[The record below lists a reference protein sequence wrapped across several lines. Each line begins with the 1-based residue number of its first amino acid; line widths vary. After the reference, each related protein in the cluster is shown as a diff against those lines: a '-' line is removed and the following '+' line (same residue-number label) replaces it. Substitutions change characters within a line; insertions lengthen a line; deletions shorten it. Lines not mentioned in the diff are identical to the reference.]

1 MTKVALIRALVPFL
15 SIAFLSSAYGQK
27 VKYKD
32 IFGLLSTKQYES
44 AEPFLKKYL
53 KENDDN
59 PNAFLYMGI
68 VYHEKAN
75 KEDILRQ
82 TGKTTAYMDSA
93 IYFYDKAYK
102 SVTEKE
108 VKRNDEYYQAYNRRD
123 LRTGEFGV
131 KLSDVQF
138 DLEKRMEGLRERI
151 DRVKMVKYYFSL
163 ADSCYRKS
171 TRLYTT
177 LQKSYPGERELY
189 LRADENTLKTL
200 TMLAIRYDSS
210 MKAFDNYK
218 SSISTLGK
226 MGYNQILSKNDIHDF
241 VKDGAT
247 AANFYMDDLQV
258 WDYKKFADK
267 AKLVIEKEIMPMR
280 EHLISYDVEINK
292 LREKLNQDSV
302 SVKSDLTA
310 LIDKLLLEQLKKYDP
325 DPLPMEVFS
334 MKIADLEYRSA
345 LLDHKAAPDS
355 TNVQTQLDRAKKEL
369 KYLNR
374 LDSIAGKMMGED
386 LDKKAEDYQSFV
398 INTYSNTVV
407 LKSYVKALKEFSERE
422 RKKMDEKIGRRTE
435 ALKWIVNLPDSIP
448 LVADV
453 TTSRFKP
460 LLIVDGRY
468 TAGLLMKDSI
478 TTEGY
483 FYSITPSRVPDIK
496 ISFPVDKGN
505 FKQARLGATH
515 SLAFSDAAGQIF
527 FVLIYSERAS
537 RDNKYAATLAK
548 IYRSDGLAWSNNY
561 SVGFIPK
568 ELVFKQETGEL
579 TIKADGQ
586 HAVIDKNGKLMK

>member
-1 MTKVALIRALVPFL
+1 MTKVALIRVFVLFL
-15 SIAFLSSAYGQK
+15 SITSVYGQK

-59 PNAFLYMGI
+59 PNALLYMGI
-68 VYHEKAN
+68 IYHEKAN

-82 TGKTTAYMDSA
+82 TVRTIAFMDSA

-102 SVTEKE
+102 AITEKE

-131 KLSDVQF
+131 KLSDIQF
-138 DLEKRMEGLRERI
+138 DLEKKMEGLRERI

-163 ADSCYRKS
+163 ADSFYRKS
-171 TRLYTT
+171 TRLFTT
-177 LQKSYPGERELY
+177 LQRTYPGEREFY
-189 LRADENTLKTL
+189 LRADEGTLRNLTTL
-200 TMLAIRYDSS
+200 VLRYDSA

-218 SSISTLGK
+218 ASSANLGK
-226 MGYNQILSKNDIHDF
+226 TGFNQVMTKNEIKDF
-241 VKDGAT
+241 RTDGGT
-247 AANFYMDDLQV
+247 AANFYQDDLQV

-280 EHLISYDVEINK
+280 EHLVSYDVEINK
-292 LREKLNQDSV
+292 LREKLNNDSV
-302 SVKSDLTA
+302 SVNSDLTS

-334 MKIADLEYRSA
+334 MKIADLEYRSSV
-345 LLDHKAAPDS
+345 LEHKSMPDT
-355 TNVQTQLDRAKKEL
+355 TNVQLQLDRARKESKHL
-369 KYLNR
+369 TK
-374 LDSIAGKMMGED
+374 LDSIAGKMMNED

-398 INTYSNTVV
+398 TNTYSNTVV
-407 LKSYVKALKEFSERE
+407 LKSYVKALKEYSERE
-422 RKKMDEKIGRRTE
+422 RKKLDQKITRRSE
-435 ALKWIVNLPDSIP
+435 SLKWIVSAPDSIP
-448 LVADV
+448 LFAEA
-453 TTSRFKP
+453 SRSKFKP
-460 LLIVDGRY
+460 LLIVDEHY
-468 TAGLLMKDSI
+468 TAGLLLKDSI
-478 TTEGY
+478 SAEGY
-483 FYSITPSRVPDIK
+483 FYSITPSRIPDIK
-496 ISFPVDKGN
+496 INFPVDKTN
-505 FKQARLGATH
+505 FKQARLGMTR

-527 FVLIYSERAS
+527 FVLIYSEKAK
-537 RDNKYAATLAK
+537 DNKYAATLAK

-561 SVGFIPK
+561 AVGFIPK
-568 ELVFKQETGEL
+568 EILFKQETGEL

-586 HAVIDKNGKLMK
+586 QAVVDKNGKMMK